1 MVARLGERTVW
12 KGNLLSAYRGGH
24 KVLDLRHMGCTLPDN
39 QLIKGIQEGG
49 REELRFVKNISILY
63 FEVLPTLKG
72 VSYHFCCPFDQ
83 IVRLDWCPIAPLV
96 LVKG

>member
-63 FEVLPTLKG
+63 FEVLPYLKG
-72 VSYHFCCPFDQ
+72 GVLSFLLPIRSNSQ
-83 IVRLDWCPIAPLV
+83 ARLVPYCSISPC
-96 LVKG
+96 